1 MIDIK
6 DIRSK
11 GVKDLEKMLDDLL
24 DEQMKLRLQ
33 FVTGQ
38 VTNSS
43 QFKKIRKDI
52 ARLKTVLS
60 GKIMAIDN
68 QKYKK
73 NYWRCCQ

>member
-6 DIRSK
+6 EIRNK
-11 GVKDLEKMLDDLL
+11 GAKDLEKMLDDLL

-38 VTNSS
+38 VANSS
-43 QFKKIRKDI
+43 QFKKIRRDI

-60 GKIMAIDN
+60 EQSNGN
-68 QKYKK
+68 G
-73 NYWRCCQ
+73 

>member
-6 DIRSK
+6 EIRNK
-11 GVKDLEKMLDDLL
+11 GAKDLEKMLDDLL

-43 QFKKIRKDI
+43 QFKKIR
-52 ARLKTVLS
+52 REL
-60 GKIMAIDN
+60 G
-68 QKYKK
+68 
-73 NYWRCCQ
+73 

>member
-6 DIRSK
+6 DIRDK
-11 GVKDLEKMLDDLL
+11 KIKDLQKMLDDLL

-52 ARLKTVLS
+52 ARLRTVL
-60 GKIMAIDN
+60 GE
-68 QKYKK
+68 QKNDK
-73 NYWRCCQ
+73 

>member
-11 GVKDLEKMLDDLL
+11 GTKDLEKMLDDLL

-43 QFKKIRKDI
+43 QFKNIRKDI

-60 GKIMAIDN
+60 EQNNGN
-68 QKYKK
+68 
-73 NYWRCCQ
+73 

>member
-6 DIRSK
+6 DIRDK
-11 GVKDLEKMLDDLL
+11 KIKDLQKMLYDIL

-43 QFKKIRKDI
+43 QFKKMRKDI
-52 ARLKTVLS
+52 ARLRTVL
-60 GKIMAIDN
+60 GERKNDN
-68 QKYKK
+68 
-73 NYWRCCQ
+73 

>member
-6 DIRSK
+6 EIRNK
-11 GVKDLEKMLDDLL
+11 GAKDLEKMLDDLL

-33 FVTGQ
+33 FVTVQ

-43 QFKKIRKDI
+43 QFKKIRRDI

-60 GKIMAIDN
+60 EQSNGN
-68 QKYKK
+68 G
-73 NYWRCCQ
+73 

>member
-6 DIRSK
+6 EIKNK
-11 GVKDLEKMLDDLL
+11 GTKDLQKMLDDLL
-24 DEQMKLRLQ
+24 EEQMKLRLQ

-43 QFKKIRKDI
+43 NFKRIRKDI

-60 GKIMAIDN
+60 EQKNDN
-68 QKYKK
+68 
-73 NYWRCCQ
+73 R

>member
-6 DIRSK
+6 DIRDK
-11 GVKDLEKMLDDLL
+11 KIKDLQKMLDDLL

-43 QFKKIRKDI
+43 QFKKMRKDI
-52 ARLKTVLS
+52 ARLRTVL
-60 GKIMAIDN
+60 GERKNDN
-68 QKYKK
+68 
-73 NYWRCCQ
+73 

>member
-6 DIRSK
+6 DIRDK
-11 GVKDLEKMLDDLL
+11 TVNDLQKMLDDLL

-43 QFKKIRKDI
+43 QFKKMRKDI
-52 ARLKTVLS
+52 ARLRTVL
-60 GKIMAIDN
+60 GEQKNDN
-68 QKYKK
+68 
-73 NYWRCCQ
+73 

>member
-11 GVKDLEKMLDDLL
+11 GAKDLEKMLDDLL

-38 VTNSS
+38 VTNLDSYQRSLRGGRGSQGVCVPSVSS
-43 QFKKIRKDI
+43 VPD
-52 ARLKTVLS
+52 A
-60 GKIMAIDN
+60 GD
-68 QKYKK
+68 
-73 NYWRCCQ
+73 

>member
-6 DIRSK
+6 EIRNK
-11 GVKDLEKMLDDLL
+11 GAKDLEKMLDDLL

-43 QFKKIRKDI
+43 QF
-52 ARLKTVLS
+52 L
-60 GKIMAIDN
+60 GK
-68 QKYKK
+68 
-73 NYWRCCQ
+73 

>member
-6 DIRSK
+6 DIRDK
-11 GVKDLEKMLDDLL
+11 KIKDLQKMLDDLL

-43 QFKKIRKDI
+43 QFMKMRKDI
-52 ARLKTVLS
+52 ARLRTVL
-60 GKIMAIDN
+60 GERKNDN
-68 QKYKK
+68 
-73 NYWRCCQ
+73 

>member
-6 DIRSK
+6 DIRDK
-11 GVKDLEKMLDDLL
+11 KIKDLQKMLDDLL

-43 QFKKIRKDI
+43 QFKKMRKDI
-52 ARLKTVLS
+52 ARLRTVL
-60 GKIMAIDN
+60 GE
-68 QKYKK
+68 QKNDK
-73 NYWRCCQ
+73 

>member
-6 DIRSK
+6 DIRDK
-11 GVKDLEKMLDDLL
+11 KIKDLQKMLDDLL

-43 QFKKIRKDI
+43 QFKKMRKDI
-52 ARLKTVLS
+52 ARLRTVL
-60 GKIMAIDN
+60 GE
-68 QKYKK
+68 QK
-73 NYWRCCQ
+73 NGNR

>member
-6 DIRSK
+6 DIRDK
-11 GVKDLEKMLDDLL
+11 KIKDLQKMLDDLL

-43 QFKKIRKDI
+43 QFKKMRKDI
-52 ARLKTVLS
+52 ARLRTVL
-60 GKIMAIDN
+60 GEQKNDN
-68 QKYKK
+68 
-73 NYWRCCQ
+73 

>member
-6 DIRSK
+6 DIRDK
-11 GVKDLEKMLDDLL
+11 GAKDLEKMLDDLL
-24 DEQMKLRLQ
+24 EEQMKLRLQ

-43 QFKKIRKDI
+43 NFKRIRKDI

-60 GKIMAIDN
+60 EQANDN
-68 QKYKK
+68 
-73 NYWRCCQ
+73 R

>member
-6 DIRSK
+6 DIRDK
-11 GVKDLEKMLDDLL
+11 KIKDLQKMLDDLL

-43 QFKKIRKDI
+43 QFKKMRKDI
-52 ARLKTVLS
+52 ARLRTVL
-60 GKIMAIDN
+60 GE
-68 QKYKK
+68 KK
-73 NYWRCCQ
+73 NDN

>member
-6 DIRSK
+6 DIRDK
-11 GVKDLEKMLDDLL
+11 KIKDLQKMLDDLL

-43 QFKKIRKDI
+43 QFKKMRKDI
-52 ARLKTVLS
+52 ARLRTVL
-60 GKIMAIDN
+60 GEQKNDN
-68 QKYKK
+68 
-73 NYWRCCQ
+73 R